1 MADKPKR
8 FPMKGEGRYFVLG
21 AALVASLV
29 LGMSILG
36 GLLQTEIQPYHFLFF
51 AVEYSGGGGGDYRV
65 SFALLNDEMAN
76 GPSNGYVTLRVLD
89 ADNSTVYL
97 NTFVLRASNFSTIM
111 DPQHGGEAIGY
122 SFVVHLA
129 NYTAGASANMSVL
142 LFQMTYLSMAG
153 RSVSAT
159 TTVLR

>member
-1 MADKPKR
+1 MADNPKR
-8 FPMKGEGRYFVLG
+8 FPMKGEGRYFILG

-51 AVEYSGGGGGDYRV
+51 AVEYSGEGGYRV
-65 SFALLNDEMAN
+65 SFALLNDEMVN

-97 NTFVLRASNFSTIM
+97 NTFVLRASNFSTIT

-122 SFVVHLA
+122 SFVVPLG
-129 NYTAGASANMSVL
+129 NFTAGASANMSVL

-159 TTVLR
+159 ATVSR